1 MTTNAIK
8 EILRRLENSIAIS
21 QGSVK
26 VTNLDKLRANVHHLA
41 EISALETSPQQGIAR
56 YLARITALE
65 LGIIPASIHD
75 LYMARGRGEIKQAF
89 VVPAINL
96 RVLTFTAARA
106 VFKAMKKLDAGPVIF
121 EIARSEM
128 NYTDQRPTEYA
139 TSVFCAAI
147 AEGYKGPLFL
157 QGDHFQISPKRYQA
171 NHDVE
176 VESLRSLIRESIA
189 AGFYNIDVDTSTLV
203 DLKQATIH
211 AQQVLNT
218 QLSAMFTTYIRSVQ
232 PEGVVISVGGEIGE
246 VGGHNSTVEELK
258 AYLDGF
264 TDELN
269 NQITGI
275 TGLSKISIQT
285 GTSHGG
291 VVLPDGKMAQ
301 VNVDF
306 ETMKK
311 LSRLARNEYGLGGVV
326 QHGAS
331 TLPEDAFGKFI
342 EAEACEVHLAT
353 NFMNIF
359 FDKIPKKLKGKMYA
373 YIKGQF
379 AKEKTEKMTDEQF
392 YYKLRKNALGAFK
405 AESWGLT
412 DTVHDDL
419 AATWE
424 TQFTRIFELLGISS
438 TRKIMNQYVKPTV
451 IRPDYKIYLGEGPK
465 PEELGELFDLSD

>member
-1 MTTNAIK
+1 VTANAIK
-8 EILRRLENSIAIS
+8 EILKLLDNSISIS
-21 QGSVK
+21 QGAVK
-26 VTNLDKLRANVHHLA
+26 IVDIKKLRENVHHLA
-41 EISALETSPQQGIAR
+41 ELSALQSGTQQGIAR

-65 LGIIPASIHD
+65 LGIVPSSIHE
-75 LYMARGRGEIKQAF
+75 LYMARGRGEIKPEF

-96 RVLTFTAARA
+96 RMLSFDAARA
-106 VFKAMKKLDAGPVIF
+106 VFRAAAKLDAGPVIF

-128 NYTDQRPTEYA
+128 NYTDQRPAEYA
-139 TSVFCAAI
+139 TSIFCAAI
-147 AEGYKGPLFL
+147 AEGYKGPVFL
-157 QGDHFQISPKRYQA
+157 QGDHYQVSPKRYFA

-176 VESLRSLIRESIA
+176 VEALRSLIRESIA

-203 DLKQATIH
+203 DLTQSTIH

-218 QLSAMFTTYIRSVQ
+218 QLSAMFTTYVRSVQ
-232 PEGVVISVGGEIGE
+232 PENVIISVGGEIGE

-264 TDELN
+264 ADELN

-291 VVLPDGKMAQ
+291 VVLPDGSIAQ

-306 ETMKK
+306 DTMKK
-311 LSRLARNEYGLGGVV
+311 LSRLARNEYGLGGAV

-331 TLPEDAFGKFI
+331 TLPEEAFGKFM

-359 FDKIPKKLKGKMYA
+359 FDKVPKKLKDKMYA
-373 YIKGQF
+373 YIKEQF
-379 AKEKTEKMTDEQF
+379 IKEKTDKMTDEQF

-405 AESWGLT
+405 SE
-412 DTVHDDL
+412 
-419 AATWE
+419 TWALPVAVRDE
-424 TQFTRIFELLGISS
+424 LGTAWEDQFVKIFQLLGLAGK
-438 TRKIMNQYVKPTV
+438 RKLMIQFIKPVV

>member
-1 MTTNAIK
+1 VTANVIK
-8 EILRRLENSIAIS
+8 EIIKLLDNSISIS
-21 QGSVK
+21 QGAVK
-26 VTNLDKLRANVHHLA
+26 IVDLKKLRENIHHLA
-41 EISALETSPQQGIAR
+41 ELSALQTGTLQGIAR

-65 LGIIPASIHD
+65 LGIVPASIHD
-75 LYMARGRGEIKQAF
+75 LYMARGRGEIKPDF
-89 VVPAINL
+89 VVPAVNL
-96 RVLTFTAARA
+96 RVLTFDAARA
-106 VFKAMKKLDAGPVIF
+106 VYRAVVKLDAGPIIF

-128 NYTDQRPTEYA
+128 NYTDQRPAEYA

-147 AEGYKGPLFL
+147 AEGYKGPVFL
-157 QGDHFQISPKRYQA
+157 QGDHYQVSPKRYFA
-171 NHDVE
+171 NHDTE
-176 VESLRSLIRESIA
+176 VEGLRALIRESIA

-203 DLKQATIH
+203 DLTQTTIQ

-232 PEGVVISVGGEIGE
+232 PENVVISVGGEIGE

-258 AYLDGF
+258 AYLNGF
-264 TDELN
+264 ADELN

-291 VVLPDGKMAQ
+291 VVLPDGSIAQ

-306 ETMKK
+306 DVMKK
-311 LSRLARNEYGLGGVV
+311 LSRIARTEYGLGGAV

-331 TLPEDAFGKFI
+331 TLPEDAFGKFF

-359 FDKIPKKLKGKMYA
+359 FDKVPKKLKDKMYA
-373 YIKGQF
+373 YIKEQF
-379 AKEKTEKMTDEQF
+379 IKEKTEKMTDEQF

-405 AESWGLT
+405 TETWALP
-412 DTVHDDL
+412 V
-419 AATWE
+419 AARDELGNIWE
-424 TQFTRIFELLGISS
+424 EQFVKIFKLLGIDGK
-438 TRKIMNQYVKPTV
+438 RKVMTQFIKPAV

>member
-1 MTTNAIK
+1 VTANAIK
-8 EILRRLENSIAIS
+8 EILRKLDNSIAIS
-21 QGSVK
+21 QGAVK
-26 VTNLDKLRANVHHLA
+26 IIDQKKLQANVHHLA
-41 EISALETSPQQGIAR
+41 EISALESGIEQGVSR
-56 YLARITALE
+56 YLTRITALE
-65 LGIIPASIHD
+65 LGIVPASIYA
-75 LYMARGRGEIKQAF
+75 LYLARGRGEIKPEF

-96 RVLTFTAARA
+96 RVLTFDAARA
-106 VFKAMKKLDAGPVIF
+106 VFRAMEKLDAGPVIF

-128 NYTDQRPTEYA
+128 NYTNQRPSEYA
-139 TSVFCAAI
+139 TSIFCAAI
-147 AEGYKGPLFL
+147 AEGFKGPIFL
-157 QGDHFQISPKRYQA
+157 QGDHFQVSSKRYFA

-189 AGFYNIDVDTSTLV
+189 AGFFNIDVDTSTLV
-203 DLKQATIH
+203 DLKQPTVQ

-246 VGGHNSTVEELK
+246 VGGQNSTVEELK

-264 TDELN
+264 ADELN

-275 TGLSKISIQT
+275 TGLSKISVQT

-291 VVLPDGKMAQ
+291 VVLPDGKIAQ

-311 LSRLARNEYGLGGVV
+311 LSRLAKNEYGLGGAV

-331 TLPEDAFGKFI
+331 TLPEDAFGKFV

-353 NFMNIF
+353 NFMNLF
-359 FDKIPKKLKGKMYA
+359 FDKVPKKLKDKMYA
-373 YIKGQF
+373 YIKTQF
-379 AKEKTEKMTDEQF
+379 AKEKTDKMTDEQF

-405 AESWGLT
+405 TESWGLPDAT
-412 DTVHDDL
+412 REDL
-419 AATWE
+419 GQTWE
-424 TQFTRIFELLGISS
+424 EQFTRIFKLLGI
-438 TRKIMNQYVKPTV
+438 TGTKKLVNQFVKPPV
-451 IRPDYKIYLGEGPK
+451 IRPDYKFYLGEGPK
-465 PEELGELFDLSD
+465 QEDMGELFDLSD